1 MLQKLLGSQGRAE
14 ILKNLFT
21 SEHKCVHLRQLARLS
36 GLSAPVLLRELNQLL
51 TLKLVVAQKDGN
63 RVNYSANADSPLF
76 PILCELVMKTEGA
89 AEILKKAFAD
99 SSASIIFI
107 FGSYAKGTAD
117 ADSDIDLFVIGDCG
131 LRSVTRHIHA
141 VAGEIGQEINPYV
154 ITQNDFRTRLQNHD
168 HFLIEICQSPK
179 IFLKGDADEFAKLAG

>member
-21 SEHKCVHLRQLARLS
+21 SEHKILHLRQLARLS

-51 TLKLVVAQKDGN
+51 TLKLVVAQRDGN
-63 RVNYSANADSPLF
+63 RVNYSANVNSPLF
-76 PILCELVMKTEGA
+76 SVLCELVLKTEGA
-89 AEILKKAFAD
+89 AGILKEAFAD
-99 SSASIIFI
+99 SPASLVFI

-131 LRSVTRHIHA
+131 LRNVTKHIHA
-141 VAGEIGQEINPYV
+141 VAGKIGQEVNPYV

-168 HFLIEICQSPK
+168 HFLMEICQSPK

>member
-21 SEHKCVHLRQLARLS
+21 SEHKILHLRQLARLS

-51 TLKLVVAQKDGN
+51 TLKLVVAQRDGN
-63 RVNYSANADSPLF
+63 RVNYSANVNSPLF
-76 PILCELVMKTEGA
+76 SVLCELVLKTEGA
-89 AEILKKAFAD
+89 AGILKEAFSD
-99 SSASIIFI
+99 SSASLVFI

-141 VAGEIGQEINPYV
+141 IAEKIGQEVNPYV
-154 ITQNDFRTRLQNHD
+154 ITQNDFRTRLLNHD
-168 HFLIEICQSPK
+168 HFITEICQSPK